1 MIYPTIIGIL
11 AAGDQ
16 FLKRAVEQDTHGVYP
31 RELENSKGKILLYRN
46 HNFGFSFGF
55 LKEYPILIKA
65 IPLSGIS
72 AFAGIL
78 AFLMPRKGF
87 HLHKTALSLIL
98 AGGISNFYD
107 RVVRG
112 YVVDYF
118 SIQWKKLKDVVF
130 NLGDLFIF
138 LGAGLFMTAELASWL
153 LALRKK

>member
-16 FLKRAVEQDTHGVYP
+16 LLKRTVEQDTTGVYP

-46 HNFGFSFGF
+46 HNSGFSFGF

-78 AFLMPRKGF
+78 AFLTPRKGF
-87 HLHKTALSLIL
+87 HLHKAALSLIL

-130 NLGDLFIF
+130 NLGDIFIF
-138 LGAGLFMTAELASWL
+138 LGAALFAAAELASWL
-153 LALRKK
+153 LEIRKK